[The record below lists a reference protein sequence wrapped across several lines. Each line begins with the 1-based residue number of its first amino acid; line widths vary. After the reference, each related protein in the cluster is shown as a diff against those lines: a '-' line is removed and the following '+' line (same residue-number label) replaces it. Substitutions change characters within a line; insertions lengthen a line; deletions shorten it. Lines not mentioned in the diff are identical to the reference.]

1 MKRIVTA
8 AACSMAAI
16 FLLHGDA
23 SALGRRTVGYANSY
37 GATYAGI
44 PIVAYGGVGPMYGY
58 APSYRTSYSY
68 GATYAGIPIVT
79 YGGVGPM
86 YGYTPAQV
94 YTPGYGYGAYGFGF
108 GVRR

>member
-44 PIVAYGGVGPMYGY
+44 PIV
-58 APSYRTSYSY
+58 
-68 GATYAGIPIVT
+68 T

-94 YTPGYGYGAYGFGF
+94 YAPGYGYGAYGFGF